1 MIKKILIAN
10 RGEIALRIIR
20 ACKELGIKSVAVY
33 SEADKFSLH
42 TKFADEAVCIGP
54 AQGKLSYLKIPNIIA
69 AAEITNADT
78 IHPGYGFL
86 SENAEF
92 VNICE
97 EHNIVFIGPSVEAIQ
112 KMGDKS
118 VAKETMREAGVPV
131 VPGSIG
137 VVNTFEEAKK
147 VAKEIGFPLLLK
159 AVAGGGGKGMRFV
172 YSDEQLERAFY
183 TARNE
188 AETSFNN
195 PSLYIEKI
203 IQEARHIEIQVFGD
217 KHGNVIHLNEREC
230 SIQRRNQKLIEEAP
244 SPVVSDELRHKM
256 GEASKLGAKA
266 VNYYGPGTIEYLVD
280 KDDNFYFMEM
290 NTRIQVEHPVTEE
303 SLTVDLIKEQ
313 IRVAAGQK
321 LTYKETKPRLH
332 SIECRINAE
341 DPEHDF
347 RPSPGKITA
356 LHFPGG
362 RGVRIDSH
370 VYTGYEIPPYY
381 DSMIAKVI
389 TTAWT
394 REEAIAKMHQAL
406 SEMVIEGIKT
416 TIPFHK
422 TMMKNPDFIKGD
434 FDTKYLERYN
444 WLEHKVD

>member
-33 SEADKFSLH
+33 SEADKYSLH

-54 AQGKLSYLKIPNIIA
+54 PQGKQSYLKVPNIIA
-69 AAEITNADT
+69 AAEITNADA

-97 EHNIVFIGPSVEAIQ
+97 VHNIIFIGPSAEAIR

-118 VAKETMREAGVPV
+118 VAKETMRAAGVPV

-137 VVNTFEEAKK
+137 VVNSYDDVKK
-147 VAKEIGFPLLLK
+147 VADEIGFPLLLK

-172 YSDEQLERAFY
+172 YSEEQLERAYY
-183 TARNE
+183 TASNE
-188 AETSFNN
+188 AEVSFNN
-195 PSLYIEKI
+195 ASLYIEKI
-203 IQEARHIEIQVFGD
+203 IQEARHVEIQVFGD

-244 SPVVSDELRHKM
+244 SPVVSPALRKRM
-256 GEASKLGAKA
+256 GETAILGAKA
-266 VNYYGPGTIEYLVD
+266 VNYVGPGTIEFLLD
-280 KDDNFYFMEM
+280 KDENFYFMEM

-313 IRVAAGQK
+313 IRVADGKK
-321 LTYKETKPRLH
+321 LSYGITEPRLH

-341 DPEHDF
+341 DPENDF

-381 DSMIAKVI
+381 DSMIAKI
-389 TTAWT
+389 IATAWT

-406 SEMVIEGIKT
+406 SETVIEGIKT

-434 FDTKYLERYN
+434 FDTKYLDRYN

>member
-33 SEADKFSLH
+33 SEADKYSLH

-54 AQGKLSYLKIPNIIA
+54 PQGKQSYLKVPNIIA
-69 AAEITNADT
+69 AAEITNADA

-97 EHNIVFIGPSVEAIQ
+97 VHNIIFIGPSAEAIR

-118 VAKETMREAGVPV
+118 VAKETMRAAGVPV

-137 VVNTFEEAKK
+137 VVNSYDDVKK
-147 VAKEIGFPLLLK
+147 VADEIGFPLLLK

-172 YSDEQLERAFY
+172 YSEEQLERAYY
-183 TARNE
+183 TASNE
-188 AETSFNN
+188 AEVSFNN
-195 PSLYIEKI
+195 ASLYIEKI
-203 IQEARHIEIQVFGD
+203 IQEARHVEIQVFGD

-244 SPVVSDELRHKM
+244 SPVVSPALRKKM
-256 GEASKLGAKA
+256 GDTAILGAKA
-266 VNYYGPGTIEYLVD
+266 VNYVGPGTIEFLLD
-280 KDDNFYFMEM
+280 KDENFYFMEM

-313 IRVAAGQK
+313 IRVADGKK
-321 LTYKETKPRLH
+321 LSYGITEPRLH

-341 DPEHDF
+341 DPENDF

-381 DSMIAKVI
+381 DSMIAKI
-389 TTAWT
+389 IATAWT

-406 SEMVIEGIKT
+406 SETVIEGIKT

-434 FDTKYLERYN
+434 FDTKYLDRYN

>member
-1 MIKKILIAN
+1 MKKILIAN
-10 RGEIALRIIR
+10 RGEIALRVIR
-20 ACKELGIKSVAVY
+20 ACRELGLKSVAVY
-33 SEADKFSLH
+33 SEADRYSLH
-42 TKFADEAVCIGP
+42 TRFADEAVCIGP
-54 AQGKLSYLKIPNIIA
+54 GSSKESYLKIPNIIS
-69 AAEITNADT
+69 AAEVTNADA

-92 VNICE
+92 VKICG
-97 EHNIVFIGPSVEAIQ
+97 EHNLKFIGPSADAISR
-112 KMGDKS
+112 MGDKS

-137 VVNTFEEAKK
+137 VVKSFDEAKK
-147 VAKEIGFPLLLK
+147 VADQIGFPLLLK

-172 YSDEQLERAFY
+172 YDSKDLEKAFY

-195 PSLYIEKI
+195 PDLYIEKI
-203 IQEARHIEIQVFGD
+203 IENARHIEIQLLGD
-217 KHGNVIHLNEREC
+217 SHGNIIHLNEREC

-244 SPVVSDELRHKM
+244 SPVVNKELRQKM
-256 GEASKLGAKA
+256 GDASILGAKA
-266 VNYYGPGTIEYLVD
+266 VNYEGPGTIEYLLD
-280 KDDNFYFMEM
+280 KTGNFYFMEM

-303 SLTVDLIKEQ
+303 SVIVDLIKEQ
-313 IRVAAGQK
+313 IRVASGKK
-321 LTYKETKPRLH
+321 LKLKNTPPKLH

-341 DPEHDF
+341 DPEFDF
-347 RPSPGKITA
+347 RPSPGKIEA

-370 VYTGYEIPPYY
+370 AYNGYVIPTFY

-389 TTAWT
+389 TTAYT
-394 REEAIAKMHQAL
+394 REEAIAKMYQAL
-406 SEMVIEGIKT
+406 TEMVIEGVKT

-422 TMMKNPDFIKGD
+422 KMMQNPDFIKAD
-434 FDTKYLERYN
+434 FDTKYLERWN
-444 WLEHKVD
+444 WMD

>member
-1 MIKKILIAN
+1 MIKKLLIAN
-10 RGEIALRIIR
+10 RGEIALRVIR
-20 ACKELGIKSVAVY
+20 ACHELNIKTVAVY
-33 SEADKFSLH
+33 SEADRFALH

-54 AQGKLSYLKIPNIIA
+54 ASGKESYLKIPNIIA
-69 AAEITNADT
+69 AAEVTDADA

-92 VNICE
+92 VKICD
-97 EHNIVFIGPSVEAIQ
+97 EHDITFIGPSADAISR
-112 KMGDKS
+112 MGDKS

-137 VVNTFEEAKK
+137 TVNTYEDVKR
-147 VAKEIGFPLLLK
+147 VADEIGFPLLLK

-172 YSDEQLERAFY
+172 YDPKELESAFH

-188 AETSFNN
+188 AETSFGN
-195 PSLYIEKI
+195 PELYVEKI
-203 IQEARHIEIQVFGD
+203 VSDARHIEIQIMGD
-217 KHGNVIHLNEREC
+217 KHGNIIHLNEREC

-244 SPVVSDELRHKM
+244 SPVVSKALRKKM
-256 GEASKLGAKA
+256 GEASILGAKA
-266 VNYYGPGTIEYLVD
+266 VDYVGPGTIEYLLD

-313 IRVAAGQK
+313 IRVASGNK
-321 LTYKETKPRLH
+321 LQLKEEQPRLH

-341 DPEHDF
+341 DPENDF
-347 RPSPGKITA
+347 RPSPGKIES

-370 VYTGYEIPPYY
+370 VYNGYMIPPYY

-389 TTAWT
+389 TTAHT
-394 REEAIAKMHQAL
+394 REEAIAKMHMAL
-406 SEMVIEGIKT
+406 SEIVIEGVKT

-422 TMMKNPDFIKGD
+422 KMMMNPDFINAK
-434 FDTKYLERYN
+434 FDTKYLERN
-444 WLEHKVD
+444 DWREWEF